1 MGTTGLAATLH
12 HPLSGALYPI
22 RWHTS
27 APHASGAT
35 SSRLPLTSDFR
46 RSEGSQP
53 EDLTATLSADSAGAI
68 AHQLPLRFKPYLN
81 ITVPFESPQ
90 TQIWEPQ
97 IQQSEAQTLPLIQV
111 QRSLTEVLK
120 RLQPT
125 ATDSLCEA
133 EGLSLTDFQTAMRQ
147 LTGIV
152 LNQPVSSSD
161 AYRFNLR
168 EAILGAGLVSDPAQI
183 YFLEEAIAALLPVL
197 PQASAPT
204 SSKSGILVVSAGTST
219 TELVL
224 VNCPAAGAPLTRQ
237 QLTLGRLAY
246 AGNALDQDIICHL
259 LHPTAT
265 QWQALGLSALNLP
278 LPGEP
283 DLEARYPLQQ
293 RLEQEPLGQALL
305 QAVRQ
310 IKPTLCQQD
319 VTFDFQGQQWQLH
332 YRDLQRWILVP
343 YLQQLNREVNLLL
356 TQLDVPSEAIQTIIC
371 VGGTATIP
379 AIAHGLQRKFPQA
392 QIVIP
397 NSPAP
402 AAPEVAAGLALLP
415 NFPGVLEAMRH
426 QYSDYFL
433 LRAILQTLP
442 IQAEPIS
449 AAHILQLLAAQG
461 IPLAASQRFVMSLIE
476 GQLPAGWVLSKAST
490 LLLAPESLQTAEYQ
504 ALATAPLFSRQGP
517 QVYRLN
523 RQQRDRLWNHLQII
537 LANTR
542 QTLTTPLA
550 IGQLVD

>member
-1 MGTTGLAATLH
+1 MQWRNAV
-12 HPLSGALYPI
+12 P
-22 RWHTS
+22 HTPS
-27 APHASGAT
+27 DLRP
-35 SSRLPLTSDFR
+35 RLPFTAALSPLDTP
-46 RSEGSQP
+46 P
-53 EDLTATLSADSAGAI
+53 ESLGEPPTGAI
-68 AHQLPLRFKPYLN
+68 AGQLPLRFKPYLN
-81 ITVPFESPQ
+81 LTVPFESPQ
-90 TQIWEPQ
+90 THTWEPR
-97 IQQSEAQTLPLIQV
+97 IQQSETQTLPLIQV
-111 QRSLTEVLK
+111 QRTLTEVL
-120 RLQPT
+120 RQLQPPT
-125 ATDSLCEA
+125 ARCEA
-133 EGLSLTDFQTAMRQ
+133 EGLSSAAFQTAMAQ
-147 LTGIV
+147 LAGIV
-152 LNQPVSSSD
+152 LNQPIGSSD

-168 EAILGAGLVSDPAQI
+168 EAVLAAGLVSDPAQI
-183 YFLEEAIAALLPVL
+183 YFLEEAIAALLPGL
-197 PQASAPT
+197 HQTSAATPQKT
-204 SSKSGILVVSAGTST
+204 GILGVSAGTAA

-224 VNCPAAGAPLTRQ
+224 VNCSLDHHTLTRQ
-237 QLTLGRLAY
+237 QLALGRLAY

-310 IKPTLCQQD
+310 MKPTLCQQD

-356 TQLDVPSEAIQTIIC
+356 TQLDIPAEELQTIIC
-371 VGGTATIP
+371 VGGMATIP

-392 QIVIP
+392 QIVTP
-397 NSPAP
+397 SSTATAP
-402 AAPEVAAGLALLP
+402 PTVAAGLALLP
-415 NFPGVLEAMRH
+415 HFPGVLEAMRH

-449 AAHILQLLAAQG
+449 AAHIVQLLAAQG
-461 IPLAASQRFVMSLIE
+461 IPSAASQRFVMSLLE

-537 LANTR
+537 LANTH
-542 QTLTTPLA
+542 QTLATPLA
-550 IGQLVD
+550 IGQRVD